1 MSKCAA
7 MIEEV
12 VEDENGG
19 LIRLKMTFLIHVGR
33 YHHHKE
39 RRLTRVQRLRSAQ
52 DKKNPSSLPH
62 NA

>member
-7 MIEEV
+7 MIEEAV
-12 VEDENGG
+12 KDGNAG
-19 LIRLKMTFLIHVGR
+19 LFRLKMTFLIHVGR

-39 RRLTRVQRLRSAQ
+39 RRLTRVQRLQSQ